1 MNKIK
6 YHLKQALNQIS
17 RNKGMSLASVFA
29 ITAMMLILGLFLVI
43 SVNIN
48 LFTKSIKEDY
58 DTVELYLEDGLTKNE
73 VQEVT
78 KQVEDIGGV
87 SSVKYRS
94 KAEAMKVMKKRW
106 GKNGYLLDSLGE
118 NPLPASLLV
127 EVTELES
134 ADNLNDEAKKIKGVE
149 SVRYY
154 KQTVDRLAKVIHYI
168 QVASILIMI
177 FLFIISI
184 VVVSNTIKLTVF
196 ARSREIS
203 IMKYIG
209 ATNWFTRG
217 PFLLEGILIGVVA
230 ALVSAIFTFLAY
242 ARIVSSIGPKVAAIL
257 STPMISAPKIALT
270 LFVVFLALGVG
281 IGALGSI
288 ISIRRFL
295 KV

>member
-127 EVTELES
+127 EVTDLES
-134 ADNLNDEAKKIKGVE
+134 ADNVNAEAKKIKGVE

-209 ATNWFTRG
+209 ATNWFIRG

>member
-127 EVTELES
+127 EVTDLES
-134 ADNLNDEAKKIKGVE
+134 ADNVNAEAKKIKGVE

-209 ATNWFTRG
+209 ATNWFIRG

-270 LFVVFLALGVG
+270 LFVVFLAIGVG

>member
-106 GKNGYLLDSLGE
+106 GKNGYLLDSLTE
-118 NPLPASLLV
+118 NTLPDSLV
-127 EVTELES
+127 ITVKDIEKAGKV
-134 ADNLNDEAKKIKGVE
+134 AKKAESLKGTE
-149 SVRYY
+149 DIRYY
-154 KQTVDRLAKVIHYI
+154 KDTVDK
-168 QVASILIMI
+168 LIRFTNGLEIAGIIIII
-177 FLFIISI
+177 FLIIISI
-184 VVVSNTIKLTVF
+184 VVVSNTIKLTVQS
-196 ARSREIS
+196 RSEEIS
-203 IMKYIG
+203 IMKYVG
-209 ATNWFTRG
+209 ATDWFIRG
-217 PFLLEGILIGVVA
+217 PFMLEGVMIGTVSAVISA
-230 ALVSAIFTFLAY
+230 ALVAVIYGRAAAAAGDGLVKVLSVPMVSAWDLSLILLA
-242 ARIVSSIGPKVAAIL
+242 
-257 STPMISAPKIALT
+257 
-270 LFVVFLALGVG
+270 VFLVMGAG
-281 IGALGSI
+281 IGALGSM
-288 ISIRRFL
+288 ISMRRFL
-295 KV
+295 NV

>member
-127 EVTELES
+127 EVTDLES
-134 ADNLNDEAKKIKGVE
+134 ADNVNAEAKKIKGVE

-209 ATNWFTRG
+209 ATNWFIRG

-270 LFVVFLALGVG
+270 LFVVFLAMGVG

>member
-127 EVTELES
+127 EVTDLES
-134 ADNLNDEAKKIKGVE
+134 ADNVNAEAKKIKGVE

-209 ATNWFTRG
+209 ATNWFIRG
-217 PFLLEGILIGVVA
+217 PFLLEGILIGVMA

-270 LFVVFLALGVG
+270 LFVVFLAMGVG